1 MDHVICVIFYIYIGF
16 YVPCLF
22 PFYSH
27 FRIHSFLS
35 YQTFVEQMLGISD
48 LHYIWFIKNDQFF
61 KNDIAPSLRGKKSTR
76 HTCSAQVY
84 QDGDSD
90 TLLLLLLSEFKY
102 YWGHFEAPNWSWK
115 RKQLAFSSTFVFAW
129 AKHTHHVKP
138 LTVRNS
144 SLQKS
149 RRIWPCS
156 VSSWRV
162 QLEDN
167 SLQSCS
173 ISWFDRKFSVF
184 GNYSLEIWLCCS
196 LLIFSFLVRLGSL
209 SVILSVVCFTY

>member
-22 PFYSH
+22 PLYSS

-35 YQTFVEQMLGISD
+35 CQTFVEQMLGISD

-138 LTVRNS
+138 LTVRNL
-144 SLQKS
+144 SLQNL
-149 RRIWPCS
+149 
-156 VSSWRV
+156 VV
-162 QLEDN
+162 
-167 SLQSCS
+167 
-173 ISWFDRKFSVF
+173 FDLIVF
-184 GNYSLEIWLCCS
+184 THEEYSLRITAYKVVPS
-196 LLIFSFLVRLGSL
+196 LDLIEN
-209 SVILSVVCFTY
+209 SVYLATTP